1 MTELLLP
8 EDDISTAYLEGRDQ
22 VNRYE
27 SPAVLALQK
36 YSTPEEFQAMAPQ
49 LGFQPPM
56 AGRPVPAGGSS
67 VVGGEGL
74 HVGTPDDIRAG
85 KIPDGERT
93 PSSRD
98 AMRPGVVMG
107 YDISRYATDPT
118 HEQKVGAFASQ
129 MVHLDNATAIEQHIR
144 SIAPGSP
151 ITGQMVME
159 ASRQSEVSPAMILAL
174 MRQDSTYGTKG
185 LAVKTQNPGN
195 VGNDDAGNTKTYPTW
210 DAGVGAVAQWLAS
223 NRAGGK
229 QPLTQMPPPLEML
242 AMGMKREDIEAEM
255 QGLQVASAFADP
267 INLGVDIGTG
277 FLSSAGRE
285 AFGIIASGAVKAGGR
300 MLGKEVGEQV
310 TYGALG
316 SAFLNAAEGAGL
328 GPIMQDISGIIGPV
342 ATGALLQL
350 PRSGLTQYLRQ
361 LEVGNPE
368 VFDKLKA
375 KFYEFKESPAWQV
388 IANDRGSIGVDD
400 LNAKFKKISPEEFV
414 AQRDKSSKRPFL
426 TPYQP
431 EEMIDWQLHL
441 TDDGVGFAL
450 TPELDMVGV
459 FNNSGKKGAG
469 KEAVSLA
476 IYKGAKTCDCVDGF
490 LSSYYNSFG
499 FVEKK
504 RVPWDDS
511 KAPKDWNYEENGRRE
526 IVFFEF
532 PEGQSRDPADTAT
545 RLRIARSEGGPWR
558 TGLLWNHDRWVNELA
573 KEQGRGVDNP
583 TPSRSSEGAS
593 SGGRSVN
600 DSIKALALAI
610 LKSEEGSI
618 KIGPT
623 AGRRTTEPSGPKPL
637 EQDATALKRMPEAE
651 RQIEKAVLRDDLP
664 LPKSKYISTNINQ
677 TKLET
682 SDDIIKLIDQVGKSI
697 EPEINAAR
705 REKISLEQTQR
716 MANDLGWSVETLL
729 KRNRGQAFNAEQV
742 TASRMIMMDSAD
754 SVIDLAKRVRAGD
767 NSDETMV
774 ALRGAISRHAAIQAQ
789 VSGMAAEAGRA
800 LNAFNIMAKAGQLQG
815 LKQALEQGGGRDNIE
830 AMADAIVSVAEAQT
844 MAGVKPTLS
853 GINAVTK
860 KLERATTWDM
870 IMEAWIMGLLSGP
883 QTHAANVLS
892 NALTATWMV
901 PERKLASWISQSPIG
916 SGEIMSG
923 EATALAYGLVNGF
936 QDGLVMA
943 SKALRTGKGS
953 ETLGAKIEGHRAAIT
968 AENIRQLPLSQKLPT
983 NILEPG
989 GWMARAVDLLGETVR
1004 TPGRFLTSE
1013 DELFRAIGYRMEVQ
1027 AQAFR
1032 QASSEGLEDTA
1043 FANRITELVN
1053 NPPDNIKLAGISAA
1067 NYQTFTG
1074 KTGPLANAIK
1084 VGVSNVPVLRVII
1097 PFINTPANI
1106 AKFSLERTPLAP
1118 MFKAVRADLAAG
1130 GARRDMALARISL
1143 GSMVMASVA
1152 AWSAAGVITGGGPAD
1167 KDMKE
1172 ILKRKG
1178 WKPYSIKIGKNYVSY
1193 NRLDPIGMVM
1203 GMAADSAEIMGQ
1215 VGELDASQLAGAT
1228 IIAISQNLLSK
1239 TYTRGLADAFDVISS
1254 AQKYENANRG
1264 RDYLVKMAQS
1274 IVPAGLAQINRTLV
1288 DDQLRNVR
1296 QYQGWEF
1303 FKNSLL
1309 TRVPGYS
1316 DDLPPQ
1322 RNLWG
1327 EPIVLEGGV
1336 GPDIMSPIYTN
1347 SEKVSPID
1355 DELLRLKLPIQM
1367 PRPSIGGVELSAR
1380 EYDRFLQL
1388 SGNELKNPANGLG
1401 MKDALSKLIT
1411 EPHYQKQSDNTDD
1424 LKGGKA
1430 LLIEST
1436 VRAYRELAK
1445 AKLLQEFPD
1454 LADLIKER
1462 AGMEAK
1468 ALKPAY

>member
-1 MTELLLP
+1 MNQTMAP
-8 EDDISTAYLEGRDQ
+8 EDDITASYIEGRE
-22 VNRYE
+22 VVERSE

-36 YSTPEEFQAMAPQ
+36 YSTPEEFQALIPQ
-49 LGFQPPM
+49 LGFQPSAP
-56 AGRPVPAGGSS
+56 GRPFPAGSS

-74 HVGTPDDIRAG
+74 YVGTPDDIRSG
-85 KIPDGERT
+85 KT
-93 PSSRD
+93 PEGGGVAQSRD

-118 HEQKVGAFASQ
+118 HEKKVGAFAGQ
-129 MVHLDNATAIEQHIR
+129 MVHLDNASAIDQHIQ

-159 ASRQSEVSPAMILAL
+159 ASKQHEVSPAMILAL
-174 MRQDSTYGTKG
+174 MRQDSAYGTRG

-195 VGNDDAGNTKTYPTW
+195 VGNDDAGNTRTYPTW
-210 DAGVGAVAQWLAS
+210 GAGVDAVAQWLS
-223 NRAGGK
+223 RNRDGT
-229 QPLTQMPPPLEML
+229 QPLTTKMPPPLEML
-242 AMGMKREDIEAEM
+242 AMGMSRDDIEAEM

-267 INLGVDIGTG
+267 INLVVDVGTG
-277 FLSSAGRE
+277 LLSSAGRE
-285 AFGIIASGAVKAGGR
+285 AAGIITSGAVKAGSKL
-300 MLGKEVGEQV
+300 LGKEVGEQV

-328 GPIMQDISGIIGPV
+328 GPIMQDLTGIIGPV

-350 PRSGLTQYLRQ
+350 PRSGLAQYLKQ
-361 LEVGNPE
+361 LEAGNPE

-375 KFYEFKESPAWQV
+375 KFSEFKESPAWQT
-388 IANDRGSIGVDD
+388 IERGG
-400 LNAKFKKISPEEFV
+400 
-414 AQRDKSSKRPFL
+414 
-426 TPYQP
+426 
-431 EEMIDWQLHL
+431 
-441 TDDGVGFAL
+441 
-450 TPELDMVGV
+450 
-459 FNNSGKKGAG
+459 
-469 KEAVSLA
+469 
-476 IYKGAKTCDCVDGF
+476 
-490 LSSYYNSFG
+490 
-499 FVEKK
+499 
-504 RVPWDDS
+504 
-511 KAPKDWNYEENGRRE
+511 
-526 IVFFEF
+526 
-532 PEGQSRDPADTAT
+532 
-545 RLRIARSEGGPWR
+545 
-558 TGLLWNHDRWVNELA
+558 
-573 KEQGRGVDNP
+573 
-583 TPSRSSEGAS
+583 
-593 SGGRSVN
+593 SVK
-600 DSIKALALAI
+600 DSIKDIALAI
-610 LKSEEGSI
+610 LKSEEGNI
-618 KIGPT
+618 PFGPT
-623 AGRRTTEPSGPKPL
+623 VKQKISELSGPKPL

-664 LPKSKYISTNINQ
+664 LPKSKYISTNINH

-697 EPEINAAR
+697 EPEIDAAR

-800 LNAFNIMAKAGQLQG
+800 LNAFNIMAKAGQFQG
-815 LKQALEQGGGRDNIE
+815 LKQALEQGGGRYNIE
-830 AMADAIVSVAEAQT
+830 AMADAIASVAEAQT
-844 MAGVKPTLS
+844 TAGVKPTLS

-860 KLERATTWDM
+860 KLDRATTWDM
-870 IMEAWIMGLLSGP
+870 IMEGWIMGLLSGP

-901 PERKLASWISQSPIG
+901 PERKLASWISQSPVG

-936 QDGLVMA
+936 TDGLVMA
-943 SKALRTGKGS
+943 ARALRSGKGS
-953 ETLGAKIEGHRAAIT
+953 TTLGAKIEGHRAAIT
-968 AENIRQLPLSQKLPT
+968 AENIRQLPLAQKLPT
-983 NILEPG
+983 NILSG

-1013 DELFRAIGYRMEVQ
+1013 DELFKAIGYRMEVQ

-1032 QASSEGLEDTA
+1032 QASSEGLEGNA
-1043 FANRITELVN
+1043 LSNRITELVN
-1053 NPPDNIKLAGISAA
+1053 NPPDNIKLAGINAA

-1074 KTGPLANAIK
+1074 ETGPLANAVK
-1084 VGVSNVPVLRVII
+1084 TMVYNVPILRVIV

-1106 AKFSLERTPLAP
+1106 ARFSLERTPLAP
-1118 MFKAVRADLAAG
+1118 MFKSVRADLASG
-1130 GARRDMALARISL
+1130 GARRDLALARISL

-1152 AWSAAGVITGGGPAD
+1152 AWSAAGVITGGGPSD

-1178 WKPYSIKIGKNYVSY
+1178 WQPYSIKIGNNYVSY
-1193 NRLDPIGMVM
+1193 NRMDPIGMVM

-1215 VGELDASQLAGAT
+1215 VGKIDASRLAGAT

-1274 IVPAGLAQINRTLV
+1274 IVPAGLAQVNRTLI
-1288 DDQLRNVR
+1288 DNQLRNVR
-1296 QYQGWEF
+1296 QYQGWQF
-1303 FKNSLL
+1303 FKNSLCS
-1309 TRVPGYS
+1309 RIPGYS

-1327 EPIVLEGGV
+1327 EPIVLEGGI

-1347 SEKVSPID
+1347 SEKISPID
-1355 DELLRLKLPIQM
+1355 DELLRLKLPIRM
-1367 PRPSIGGVELSAR
+1367 PRPYIGGVELSAR

-1388 SGNELKNPANGLG
+1388 SGNEAKNPANGLG

-1411 EPHYQKQSDNTDD
+1411 EPYYRKQSDNADD

-1445 AKLLQEFPD
+1445 AKLLQEFQD
-1454 LADLIKER
+1454 LADLIRER

-1468 ALKPAY
+1468 ALQPAY